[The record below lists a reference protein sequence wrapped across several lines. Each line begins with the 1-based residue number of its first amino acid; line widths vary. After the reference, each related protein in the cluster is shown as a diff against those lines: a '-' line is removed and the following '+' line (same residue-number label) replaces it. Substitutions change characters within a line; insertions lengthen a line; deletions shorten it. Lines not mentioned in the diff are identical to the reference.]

1 MNKKIDI
8 ANIRSELGITQAEL
22 AELLDVDR
30 KYVSMLETGA
40 KPISAKMS
48 RKLDTLKESGVEA
61 PRYSAAAP
69 PGMVAEENKG
79 YDGTLSEQELHHSTL
94 LRRIDA
100 LEIDV
105 ALLKKLILK

>member
-8 ANIRSELGITQAEL
+8 AKIRSELGITQAEL

-48 RKLDTLKESGVEA
+48 RKLDTLKDSDVPA
-61 PRYSAAAP
+61 TQYASTASPPVISADP
-69 PGMVAEENKG
+69 NKP
-79 YDGTLSEQELHHSTL
+79 YHASTL
-94 LRRIDA
+94 LKRLDD
-100 LEIDV
+100 LETDV